1 MRKLQIRVYPDKIL
15 RKKAAVVK
23 AIGDHERKMASL
35 MIEAMRASDGIGL
48 AAPQVGI
55 SKRIIVIEDV
65 ENKNNGLPYVFFNPK
80 ILKKKGRCSFC
91 EGCLS
96 VVDVT
101 SDISRPELVLV
112 EALDQDGKRVKIDTG
127 GILARILQH
136 EIDHLDG
143 IHFIDRIGFL
153 KRKRIL
159 KNISSKVCT
168 KL

>member
-1 MRKLQIRVYPDKIL
+1 MKKLQIRIYPDKIL
-15 RKKAAVVK
+15 RKKAMVVK
-23 AIGDHERKMASL
+23 AIGDQERKLATL

-55 SKRIIVIEDV
+55 SKRIIVMEDV
-65 ENKNNGLPYVFFNPK
+65 ENKNKGLPYIFFNPK

-96 VVDVT
+96 VADVT
-101 SDISRPELVLV
+101 SDILRPESVLA
-112 EALDQDGKRVKIDTG
+112 EALDQDGKRVKMDTG
-127 GILARILQH
+127 GLLARILQH

-143 IHFIDRIGFL
+143 ILFIDRIGFL

-159 KNISSKVCT
+159 KKISSEVCT